1 MLPFLVL
8 LAINGYLLMK
18 TPGSTGS
25 PSPSKKGGEGEYK
38 VFGVMSC
45 GWTRKQLD
53 YFKQKKMNHAFI
65 DCEKEPE
72 KCKGMKGFPVVE
84 LPSGERRTGFS
95 EY

>member
-8 LAINGYLLMK
+8 LAVNGYLLMK
-18 TPGSTGS
+18 TPGSTKS
-25 PSPSKKGGEGEYK
+25 DKKTEGGEYK

-53 YFKQKKMNHAFI
+53 HMKQKKINHTFV

-84 LPSGERRTGFS
+84 LPSGERRVGYH

>member
-8 LAINGYLLMK
+8 LAVNGYLLMK
-18 TPGSTGS
+18 APGSTV
-25 PSPSKKGGEGEYK
+25 KKGDKKSEGGYK

-53 YFKQKKMNHAFI
+53 YMKQKKLDYTFV

-84 LPSGERRTGFS
+84 LPSGMRRVGYG